1 MKLENSRII
10 VTGGSLGI
18 GKETAKSLVE
28 KGAKVI
34 ITGRD
39 AGRLEQAASEIGA
52 FPVVADVSDDDDNDK
67 TIEQAKTQLGGLDC
81 LVNNAGIGVTKPL
94 LEASREDFRKIFEVN
109 VYGAAMI
116 AQRAAKIFVEQNHG
130 TIVNIAS
137 TAALKGYENGSVYSA
152 SKFALRSMSECWRA
166 ELRKHNVR
174 IIQVNPS
181 LVTTAFGQT
190 DRTERPEQ
198 ENKLRSKEIAHTIIS
213 ALEMDD
219 RGFIPE
225 VTVHAT
231 NPW

>member
-81 LVNNAGIGVTKPL
+81 LVNNAGIGVSKPL